1 MNLYQAI
8 ANQDYKYIEA
18 YMDALND
25 LLDKPT
31 INGDIKREAIAEQL
45 DIITRLI
52 YGGWG
57 EKIPP

>member
-8 ANQDYKYIEA
+8 ANNDYKYINA
-18 YMDALND
+18 YMDALSD

-31 INGDIKREAIAEQL
+31 INGDIKREAIADQL
-45 DIITRLI
+45 DIIANLI
-52 YGGWG
+52 YGGRG

>member
-8 ANQDYKYIEA
+8 ANNDYKYINA
-18 YMDALND
+18 YMDALGD
-25 LLDKPT
+25 LLDNPT

-52 YGGWG
+52 
-57 EKIPP
+57 

>member
-1 MNLYQAI
+1 MNLYKAI
-8 ANQDYKYIEA
+8 ANQDYKYINA
-18 YMDALND
+18 YMDALGD

-52 YGGWG
+52 
-57 EKIPP
+57 